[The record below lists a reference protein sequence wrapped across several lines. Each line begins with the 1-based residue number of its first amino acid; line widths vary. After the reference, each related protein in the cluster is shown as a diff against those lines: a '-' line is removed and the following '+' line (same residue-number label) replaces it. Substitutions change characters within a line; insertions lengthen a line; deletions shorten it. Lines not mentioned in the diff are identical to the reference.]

1 MTGGD
6 SLPPIAR
13 ALVGEIEGHLLVA
26 AARAE
31 GRTAA
36 ARFTAPFDWLG
47 DARRREVEERF
58 EAEYLALAR
67 TSWQRTAERAGRLR
81 GEYEERYRALRR
93 RLLAGF
99 LLGAC
104 AVLGCAGVLVAVL
117 GAGRG

>member
-6 SLPPIAR
+6 GLPPTAR
-13 ALVGEIEGHLLVA
+13 GLVDEIEGHLLVA
-26 AARAE
+26 ATRAQ

-36 ARFTAPFDWLG
+36 ARFTAPFDWL
-47 DARRREVEERF
+47 DDERRREVEERF
-58 EAEYLALAR
+58 ETEYLALAR
-67 TSWQRTAERAGRLR
+67 DSWQRTAERAGRLR

-104 AVLGCAGVLVAVL
+104 AVLGSTGVLALVL
-117 GAGRG
+117 GRG